1 MRNLIALGVVLSIYG
16 ASLYLAI
23 KTRKWKEGTG
33 MEGHLEGVKLEEAEA
48 TKVSL
53 LVGSSPQA
61 IIIKT
66 STINNRKGVTQ
77 D

>member
-1 MRNLIALGVVLSIYG
+1 
-16 ASLYLAI
+16 
-23 KTRKWKEGTG
+23 
-33 MEGHLEGVKLEEAEA
+33 MEGHLERIKLEEAEA

-66 STINNRKGVTQ
+66 TTINNRKGVTQ